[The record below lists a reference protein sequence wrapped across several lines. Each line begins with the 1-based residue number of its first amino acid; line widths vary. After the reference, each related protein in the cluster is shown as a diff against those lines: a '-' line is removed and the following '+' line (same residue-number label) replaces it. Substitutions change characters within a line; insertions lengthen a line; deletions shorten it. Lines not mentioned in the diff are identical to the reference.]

1 MPGLL
6 DVANQIGRGFE
17 RIYEDVPTMQEVLGL
32 LSSPAQGS
40 TGLLQSQPEASAQT
54 SFPDQLKSII
64 DRTLQEEGVFQ
75 NRKDDRGNFI
85 NGRLVG
91 TKYGITPKAWAEYTG
106 MSAKDITKD
115 TIKNLN
121 LDQAQEFYTSKAT
134 KEFKLDRYPEK
145 LRPQIFD
152 IMVNFGYTGGM
163 KVLQRAAGVEVD
175 GKYGDKTAEAI
186 KNLSN
191 TELAQA
197 RWNSYSKELK
207 KKNPGWKTRTFS
219 FAVD

>member
-1 MPGLL
+1 M
-6 DVANQIGRGFE
+6 V
-17 RIYEDVPTMQEVLGL
+17 GL
-32 LSSPAQGS
+32 LSSDVGTNVRTTPLPEMPPRR
-40 TGLLQSQPEASAQT
+40 GLLDMP
-54 SFPDQLKSII
+54 PDQASSPDTLEPII
-64 DRTLQEEGVFQ
+64 NRTLQEEGGFQ
-75 NRKDDRGNFI
+75 NRKDDERNFI

-91 TKYGITPKAWAEYTG
+91 TKYGITPKTWAEYTG
-106 MSAKDITKD
+106 VSAKDITKD

-121 LDQAQEFYTSKAT
+121 LDQAKEFYRYKAT

-163 KVLQRAAGVEVD
+163 RVLQKAAGVSKD
-175 GKYGDKTAEAI
+175 GKYGDQTAEAI

-191 TELAQA
+191 TKLAQA
-197 RWNSYSKELK
+197 RWGSYSKGK
-207 KKNPGWKTRTFS
+207 KEINPGWKARTFS